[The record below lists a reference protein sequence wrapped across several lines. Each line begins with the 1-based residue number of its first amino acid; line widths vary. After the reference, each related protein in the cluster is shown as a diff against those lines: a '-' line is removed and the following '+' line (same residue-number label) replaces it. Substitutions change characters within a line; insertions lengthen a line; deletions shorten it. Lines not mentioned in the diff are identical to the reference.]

1 MPKYIHPLAGGI
13 AMLTIATFWLSTVV
27 VELSG
32 SEAAIIAVKTAIPW
46 GLLLLVPAL
55 ALTGATGNLQARR
68 RRGPL
73 VAAKQARMKV
83 VAANG
88 LLVLVPCA
96 LFLAARAVEGRFDA
110 IFYAVQLTELV
121 AGALNLLL
129 LGLNARDGLALRPR
143 RRIGTL

>member
-73 VAAKQARMKV
+73 VAAKQTRMKV

-96 LFLAARAVEGRFDA
+96 LFLAARAAEGRFDA

-121 AGALNLLL
+121 AGALNILL